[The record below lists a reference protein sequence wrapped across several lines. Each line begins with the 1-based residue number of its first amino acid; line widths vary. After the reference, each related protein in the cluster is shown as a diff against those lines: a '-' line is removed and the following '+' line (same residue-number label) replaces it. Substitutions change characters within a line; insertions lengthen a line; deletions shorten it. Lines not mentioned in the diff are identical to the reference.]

1 MEHENEDVMLDTGFE
16 HSNPATT
23 DGSATVVATTTAED
37 ESKGNSINDKGVGD
51 LKSPLNPNRLGFKPT
66 IAFNEEEAKAGF
78 KKPFTI
84 LFTLEE
90 GVSDQALLKECM
102 KMSDYLREKCPEYAP
117 AFEVYVQKR
126 FKAPPSLW
134 DNAEEAQDFLIS
146 TQSNLN
152 DLANQKTVV
161 EQVDISDE
169 LNPVDIDAL
178 NKGD

>member
-1 MEHENEDVMLDTGFE
+1 MEDEDDMLDTGFE
-16 HSNPATT
+16 HDNPATINNSET
-23 DGSATVVATTTAED
+23 AADTTVSNSEVED
-37 ESKGNSINDKGVGD
+37 KNADDEGIEE

-152 DLANQKTVV
+152 DLANQKTIV

-178 NKGD
+178 NKGDR

>member
-1 MEHENEDVMLDTGFE
+1 MEEDEMLDTGFE
-16 HSNPATT
+16 HEAVEAQDIENSDDLQSTKRITT
-23 DGSATVVATTTAED
+23 DKENNNL
-37 ESKGNSINDKGVGD
+37 ED

-134 DNAEEAQDFLIS
+134 DNSEEAEDFLIS

-152 DLANQKTVV
+152 DLANQKTIV

-178 NKGD
+178 NKGE